1 MRTFEFNDARSHKF
15 WTIDVRGNGFNVTYG
30 KVGTAGQSQ
39 TKTFSSPE
47 QARAAADRLIR
58 GKLAKRYIETTPP
71 VPTAQAVAFERAL
84 ADNPDDLAGWSA
96 YADYLTEQGS
106 PRGEFMQVQL
116 ALEDE
121 SLSAAERKKL
131 RSREKELLEKHER
144 EWLGNLAPYLLD
156 RVPHDPPSNDY
167 DPALLLTSA
176 LEYRWRRG
184 FLGALTAHGLSTT
197 QTHALAD
204 SPEVRFVRE
213 FRVHETLVN
222 YGGDHPS
229 GQPPFRVP
237 TPQGVRRHWELLELI
252 GTPFLRNLRVLQV
265 GGEVPEEDGWCDC
278 HTYANGL
285 EHVVADMRRVEELYL
300 YCKDYNIERL
310 FALPNLSH
318 LRVLFLYH
326 FGERGDR
333 RGGPGYEYPLNLL
346 ANNRALG
353 NLTHLLFH
361 PHYRECY
368 PDPPSSFLPLTQV
381 RLVLRSKHLTSLTH
395 LQLRLSDMG
404 DDGVREII
412 ASGILNRLKVLD
424 LRHGCITDEGA
435 RLFAACPDTR
445 NLDKL
450 DLSRN
455 AVTSAGLSALRKA
468 AVNAVANKPQTQ
480 AELTKR
486 QYLFEGDFE

>member
-1 MRTFEFNDARSHKF
+1 
-15 WTIDVRGNGFNVTYG
+15 
-30 KVGTAGQSQ
+30 
-39 TKTFSSPE
+39 
-47 QARAAADRLIR
+47 
-58 GKLAKRYIETTPP
+58 
-71 VPTAQAVAFERAL
+71 
-84 ADNPDDLAGWSA
+84 
-96 YADYLTEQGS
+96 
-106 PRGEFMQVQL
+106 MQVQL

-121 SLSAAERKKL
+121 SLPAAERKKL
-131 RSREKELLEKHER
+131 RSREKALLAKHER
-144 EWLGNLAPYLLD
+144 DWLGNLAPHLLD
-156 RVPHDPPSNDY
+156 QPPQDPESDNY
-167 DPALLLTSA
+167 DPFLTTLA
-176 LEYRWRRG
+176 TEYRWRYG
-184 FLGALTAHGLSTT
+184 FLGDLTAHRLSTALA
-197 QTHALAD
+197 HALGV

-213 FRVHETLVN
+213 FRVHDTLVN
-222 YGGDHPS
+222 YNGDHPS

-265 GGEVPEEDGWCDC
+265 GGEIPEEDGWCDC

-285 EHVVADMRRVEELYL
+285 EHVVADMRGVEELYL
-300 YCKDYNIERL
+300 YCKDYDIERL

-318 LRVLFLYH
+318 LRVFLLYH
-326 FGERGDR
+326 FGERGNR

-361 PHYRECY
+361 PHYRESY
-368 PDPPSSFLPLTQV
+368 SDPPSSFLPLTQV
-381 RLVLRSKHLTSLTH
+381 RLVLCSKHLTSLTH

-412 ASGILNRLKVLD
+412 ASGILKRLKVLD

-445 NLDKL
+445 TLDKL

-455 AVTSAGLSALRKA
+455 AVTSAGLGALRKA
-468 AVNAVANKPQTQ
+468 AVKAVANKPQTQ
-480 AELTKR
+480 AELTNR